1 MIISIAIV
9 LFIDDK
15 SFLCDQCYTKA
26 ILSVAVSGFF
36 YHRLSWGKMLT
47 PRKITRFVICIG
59 LSYHAI
65 VTSMYEQ
72 RISRYLGYYS

>member
-36 YHRLSWGKMLT
+36 LPSFELGKNVDPT
-47 PRKITRFVICIG
+47 QN
-59 LSYHAI
+59 Y
-65 VTSMYEQ
+65 
-72 RISRYLGYYS
+72 

>member
-15 SFLCDQCYTKA
+15 SFLCDQCYTKT

-36 YHRLSWGKMLT
+36 TIVWAGEKCW
-47 PRKITRFVICIG
+47 P
-59 LSYHAI
+59 HAK
-65 VTSMYEQ
+65 
-72 RISRYLGYYS
+72 LLDL

>member
-26 ILSVAVSGFF
+26 ILSVAVSGFLPSF
-36 YHRLSWGKMLT
+36 ELGKMLT